1 MSTSEI
7 HNLHGQFHPH
17 PPKSEHLES
26 PKHKPGA
33 KASPNDNA
41 PEYAAETFA
50 PGTAP
55 PDRTFQPNPI
65 EQVPGQAL
73 NENVER
79 AHGKESVKTTAS
91 STITG
96 ATSADVNRGLGR
108 PMQGESSVEHRHGDQ
123 KHGKHHGSGL
133 EGVGANEVRVEDD
146 LKRLER
152 EDNVPKGSKAA
163 ERGVPAEERPPETA
177 SSVSADVNQHHHH
190 HHQQPHHMKRF
201 SADRRPLERRENA
214 VEGESSFGRLVAM
227 GIRACI
233 PQMCLRRQRDELIPQ
248 LPARTVASLP
258 SLPHPRS
265 VCHSSSS
272 GAAVL
277 LLDHFVLLGCFI
289 LLRHKLW
296 PTGHANR
303 LAIRRCNGF
312 GMPGGMR
319 RMSRG
324 ASASPLAGK
333 TAAVGADPMSL
344 IRTFNSET
352 NPSRPIH
359 PSPLT
364 ASQIRGMPLDLIDR
378 LRSFPLFQSTP
389 ESFLAE
395 IGLRLRPQLN
405 SPNDY
410 ILTEGDEAKAMY
422 WLVRGAVAVTSRD
435 GESVYAELKPGAF
448 FGEIGILM
456 DRPRTAT
463 IIARTRC
470 LLVVLTKEDL
480 QGILPRFPEVERA
493 IREEAEERLQIL
505 EKKKTQAAPLPM
517 RPERLAGERR
527 GSKRLRDA
535 FSGDMSLD
543 DERRF
548 DIISKKRKS
557 PSPSIAETSTSS
569 ALANG
574 LVSVRMLLKELP
586 LFSQLPPDILHFLG
600 LNAQPRTF
608 PPFTDIIRQDSYG
621 REIYFIVRGE
631 VEVINERPDPRAT
644 RRGADAE
651 SLRSVEV
658 KARLRQG
665 QYFGEVVSLS
675 LAPRRTATVRSVSAV
690 ECLMISG
697 EVLSEFWERC
707 PKNIKEQVENTAK
720 KRLEAA
726 SGGDVVMEDAPPAGA
741 FDPCEP
747 AMPTTRRQSMPL
759 LTFTE
764 SDLDSFHK
772 PNHLED
778 APVLRPSDPDP
789 YLSVDLD
796 NMRARSR
803 RGSLAPIV
811 PDDAI
816 SADQSSQV
824 PALNRS
830 PRSLSPSKQVQA
842 FPTSS
847 VSSLKPVFRPSFGN
861 SRGIFND
868 DILITI
874 LQHMELHHLLR
885 LRSVSRHWSN
895 LITKSPHLL
904 HFLDLSIYNRKITDE
919 VITDFI
925 CPFIG
930 GRPRVVDIN
939 NCFHITDEGFNAL
952 ANSCGTNLRALRM
965 KSVGMSRLRRSLIWQ
980 TRPRIYRRLISVIVE
995 RKLCLADCTYLTDNA
1010 IVYLTNAAKALQE
1023 LDLSF
1028 CCALSDTATE
1038 VIALGC
1044 PQLTYLNLSFC
1055 GSAVSDASLRSIG
1068 LHLPLLHE
1076 LSVRGCVRVT
1086 GTGVESV
1093 VENCPMLGVFDV
1105 SQCKN
1110 LTPWLEFGCHRK
1122 YSDRI
1127 RFVTVAHT
1135 ERLLR

>member
-1 MSTSEI
+1 
-7 HNLHGQFHPH
+7 
-17 PPKSEHLES
+17 
-26 PKHKPGA
+26 
-33 KASPNDNA
+33 
-41 PEYAAETFA
+41 
-50 PGTAP
+50 
-55 PDRTFQPNPI
+55 
-65 EQVPGQAL
+65 
-73 NENVER
+73 
-79 AHGKESVKTTAS
+79 
-91 STITG
+91 
-96 ATSADVNRGLGR
+96 
-108 PMQGESSVEHRHGDQ
+108 
-123 KHGKHHGSGL
+123 
-133 EGVGANEVRVEDD
+133 
-146 LKRLER
+146 
-152 EDNVPKGSKAA
+152 
-163 ERGVPAEERPPETA
+163 
-177 SSVSADVNQHHHH
+177 
-190 HHQQPHHMKRF
+190 
-201 SADRRPLERRENA
+201 
-214 VEGESSFGRLVAM
+214 
-227 GIRACI
+227 
-233 PQMCLRRQRDELIPQ
+233 
-248 LPARTVASLP
+248 
-258 SLPHPRS
+258 
-265 VCHSSSS
+265 
-272 GAAVL
+272 
-277 LLDHFVLLGCFI
+277 
-289 LLRHKLW
+289 
-296 PTGHANR
+296 
-303 LAIRRCNGF
+303 
-312 GMPGGMR
+312 MPGMMR
-319 RMSRG
+319 RMTRG
-324 ASASPLAGK
+324 ASASPLACK
-333 TAAVGADPMSL
+333 SATAGADPMSL

-352 NPSRPIH
+352 NPSRPLH
-359 PSPLT
+359 PSPLA

-395 IGLRLRPQLN
+395 IGLHLRPQLN

-470 LLVVLTKEDL
+470 LLVVLTKEDFKN
-480 QGILPRFPEVERA
+480 ILPRFPEVERA

-505 EKKKTQAAPLPM
+505 EKKKTQAQPLPI

-527 GSKRLRDA
+527 GSKRLHEA
-535 FSGDMSLD
+535 FTGDMSLD
-543 DERRF
+543 DERRL

-557 PSPSIAETSTSS
+557 PSPGLAEGSTSS

-574 LVSVRMLLKELP
+574 LVNVRMLLKELP

-600 LNAQPRTF
+600 LNVQPRTF
-608 PPFTDIIRQDSYG
+608 PPFTDIIRQDSQG

-631 VEVINERPDPRAT
+631 VEVINERPDSRAA

-651 SLRSVEV
+651 SHRGVQV

-675 LAPRRTATVRSVSAV
+675 LAPRRTATVRSVTAV

-697 EVLSEFWERC
+697 EVLSEFWARC
-707 PKNIKEQVENTAK
+707 PRHIKEQVEHTAK

-726 SGGDVVMEDAPPAGA
+726 SGGDVVMEDAPQVSTFDSQEPVMPAA
-741 FDPCEP
+741 
-747 AMPTTRRQSMPL
+747 RRQSMPL
-759 LTFTE
+759 LTLTE

-772 PNHLED
+772 PSRLED
-778 APVLRPSDPDP
+778 ASVLRPSDPDP

-811 PDDAI
+811 PEDGTA
-816 SADQSSQV
+816 ADQHTQA
-824 PALNRS
+824 PGLNRS
-830 PRSLSPSKQVQA
+830 PRSLSPSKQTNALPQ
-842 FPTSS
+842 
-847 VSSLKPVFRPSFGN
+847 SSLSPFKPIFRPSFGN

-874 LQHMELHHLLR
+874 LQHLELHHLLR

-904 HFLDLSIYNRKITDE
+904 HLLDLSIYNRKITDE

-930 GRPRVVDIN
+930 DRPRVVDIN
-939 NCFHITDEGFNAL
+939 NCFHMTDEGFNAL
-952 ANSCGTNLRALRM
+952 ANACGANLRALRM
-965 KSVGMSRLRRSLIWQ
+965 KSVWDVTAPAILDMANKAKELQEIDLSNCRKVSDTLLARVIGWFVPGSQAPQQPNGKGAHKGPMQTPIQTSAGAVYGCPNLKRLTLSYCKHVTDRSMHHIAAHAASRLEEVDL
-980 TRPRIYRRLISVIVE
+980 TRCTTITDQGFQYWGNTQFFRL

-1010 IVYLTNAAKALQE
+1010 IVYLTNAAKGLQE

-1044 PQLTYLNLSFC
+1044 PQLTHLNLSFC

-1068 LHLPLLHE
+1068 LHLLLLRE

-1093 VENCPMLGVFDV
+1093 VDGCTMLRVFDV

-1110 LTPWLEFGCHRK
+1110 LTPWLEFGCHQRF
-1122 YSDRI
+1122 SDRI
-1127 RFVTVAHT
+1127 RFVTVAHN
-1135 ERLLR
+1135 EKLLR